1 MEFLYAVL
9 LIVVLLS
16 GCVLTLLAMPG
27 NWLIV
32 TAVAVYAWLVP
43 GEGRL
48 AIGWEVVGVL
58 VLLAIVGEV
67 LEFLASALGAAKAGG
82 SKRGAVLAMVGSMV
96 GALVGLFVGI
106 PIPVVGPIIAAVLFA
121 GLGAFGGALLG
132 EIWKGRK
139 LDKSWQ
145 VGKAAFCGR
154 VLGSVA
160 KTAVGA
166 MMAGVTIAAM
176 VL

>member
-1 MEFLYAVL
+1 MEFLYATL

-32 TAVAVYAWLVP
+32 AAVAVYAWLAP

-58 VLLAIVGEV
+58 VVLAVVGEA

-82 SKRGAVLAMVGSMV
+82 SKRGAILAMAGSMV
-96 GALVGLFVGI
+96 GALVGVFVGI
-106 PIPVVGPIIAAVLFA
+106 PIPVVGPIIAALLFA

-132 EIWKGRK
+132 ETWKGREF
-139 LDKSWQ
+139 DKSWQ
-145 VGKAAFCGR
+145 VGKAAF
-154 VLGSVA
+154 
-160 KTAVGA
+160 
-166 MMAGVTIAAM
+166 
-176 VL
+176 